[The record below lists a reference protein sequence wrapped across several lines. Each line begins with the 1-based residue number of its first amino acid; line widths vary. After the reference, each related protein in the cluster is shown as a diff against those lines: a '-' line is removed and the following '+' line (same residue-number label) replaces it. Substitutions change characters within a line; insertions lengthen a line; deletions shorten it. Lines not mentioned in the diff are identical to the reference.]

1 MILCIETATGACSA
15 ALCDEKSVRGLA
27 EAPPGMSHAAQL
39 TVIIQRLMEE
49 NRIRATDLDAVAVS
63 KGPGSYTG
71 LRIGVSAAKGIA
83 YGAGIPLI
91 GINTLAAMCSGYASL
106 YPEDLRPETLLCPM
120 IDARRMEVYNA
131 IYTPDGTQVRE
142 TSASIIDGN
151 SFSDILGGNRVIF
164 FGNGS
169 EKCRSIITHPNAM
182 FREGF
187 SLSASYLHIPSV
199 NALRNKQF
207 EDLAY
212 FEPYYLKEFI
222 ATVPKSIFPEKPE

>member
-1 MILCIETATGACSA
+1 MILCIETATSVCSA
-15 ALCDEKSVRGLA
+15 ALCDEAGVIAVA
-27 EAPPGMSHAAQL
+27 EAPSGMSHAARL
-39 TVIIQRLMEE
+39 TVIINQLLEE
-49 NRIRATDLDAVAVS
+49 NHIRPAELDAVAVS

-91 GINTLAAMCSGYASL
+91 GINTLAAMCSGYLTIHPDAM
-106 YPEDLRPETLLCPM
+106 DKGALLCPM

-131 IYTPDGTQVRE
+131 VFTTDGEVIRE
-142 TSASIIDGN
+142 TSANIIDN
-151 SFSDILGGNRVIF
+151 ESFRDLLEDKRMIF

-169 EKCRSIITHPNAM
+169 EKCMNIITHPNAI
-182 FREGF
+182 FEAGF
-187 SLSASYLHIPSV
+187 QLSASYLHIPAV

-207 EDLAY
+207 EDVAY

-222 ATVPKSIFPEKPE
+222 ATIPKKLLP

>member
-1 MILCIETATGACSA
+1 MILCIETATGECSA
-15 ALCDEKSVRGLA
+15 ALCDEKRIHGVI
-27 EAPPGMSHAAQL
+27 EAPPGKSHAAAL
-39 TVIIQRLMEE
+39 TVIIQQLMTE
-49 NRIRATDLDAVAVS
+49 NRIRPTDLDAVAVS

-91 GINTLAAMCSGYASL
+91 AINTLEAMCSGYASL
-106 YPEDLRPETLLCPM
+106 YPEDLHDGVLLCPM

-131 IYTPDGTQVRE
+131 VFTSDGKKVRE
-142 TSASIIDGN
+142 TAATIVDRD
-151 SFSDILGGNRVIF
+151 SFSELLAQNKVIF
-164 FGNGS
+164 FGNGAG
-169 EKCRSIITHPNAM
+169 KCRETINHPGAL

-207 EDLAY
+207 EDVAY

-222 ATVPKSIFPEKPE
+222 ATVPKKLLP